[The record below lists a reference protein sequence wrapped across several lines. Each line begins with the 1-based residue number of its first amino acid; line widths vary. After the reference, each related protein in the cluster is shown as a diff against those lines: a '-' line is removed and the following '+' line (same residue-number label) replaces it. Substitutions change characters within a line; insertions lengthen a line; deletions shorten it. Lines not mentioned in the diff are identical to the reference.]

1 MGRKPLDTRE
11 RANNLIKTFSE
22 NLNKYLQENPEIAKK
37 YTLRK
42 MCEDFSKALN
52 REHIYSSSSM
62 LDILKRNGLVWL
74 NTEKKIV
81 TTTEFEDFNPD
92 DYQIHDRIYQTFIS
106 VSNTNRKKQL
116 KHWLEED
123 TSICEDILAV
133 ISVSKGL
140 LVFSDKK
147 YIKSTLKKL
156 LQQK

>member
-1 MGRKPLDTRE
+1 
-11 RANNLIKTFSE
+11 
-22 NLNKYLQENPEIAKK
+22 
-37 YTLRK
+37 